1 MKTFALFVLGLTFL
15 AGGALAEEFKGYI
28 ADSHCAKEAK
38 AMSADHAGCAK
49 ACIKKGAQAVLATE
63 DGKVYKLSDQ
73 AKAVKHAG
81 EKVTV
86 TGKLEGD
93 TIQVE
98 NIKM

>member
-1 MKTFALFVLGLTFL
+1 MKAFALFVLGLTLL

-28 ADSHCAKEAK
+28 SDSHCAKPGK
-38 AMSADHAGCAK
+38 AASADHASCAQ

-73 AKAVKHAG
+73 AKATKHAG

-98 NIKM
+98 SVKM